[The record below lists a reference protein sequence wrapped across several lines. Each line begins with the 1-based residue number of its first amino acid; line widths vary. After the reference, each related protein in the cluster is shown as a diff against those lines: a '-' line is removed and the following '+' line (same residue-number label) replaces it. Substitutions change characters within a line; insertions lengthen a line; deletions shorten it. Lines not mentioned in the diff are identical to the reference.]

1 MWPDG
6 IEFLIN
12 KKSVLKK
19 NFRDGQNLG
28 SVIYK
33 ELEIKKGPIME
44 NFGRYHK
51 EIELYFLI
59 AMQTCKEVIKSRQE
73 NTICTLE

>member
-1 MWPDG
+1 
-6 IEFLIN
+6 
-12 KKSVLKK
+12 
-19 NFRDGQNLG
+19 
-28 SVIYK
+28 
-33 ELEIKKGPIME
+33 ME

-73 NTICTLE
+73 KHHLYFRMISLAASPRTRAYS